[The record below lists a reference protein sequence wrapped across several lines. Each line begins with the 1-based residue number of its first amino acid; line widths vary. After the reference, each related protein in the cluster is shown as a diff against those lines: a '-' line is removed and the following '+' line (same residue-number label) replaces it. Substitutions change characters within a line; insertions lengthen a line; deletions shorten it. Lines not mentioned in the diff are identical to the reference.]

1 VGTTVILASGRTA
14 AAIGL
19 MTAMLA
25 AVFVGD
31 LAGIMIGGAG
41 PAVLTGLAGG
51 TLFGCLVGLALVAAY
66 VTRRWG
72 GFLAPGTLLR
82 AGLSA
87 VVAGALAAR
96 VPVAGKVGTLVQS
109 AAAGGLYVAALFAT
123 RELGRAEI
131 DAVRRV
137 IARRRGAAPQG

>member
-1 VGTTVILASGRTA
+1 
-14 AAIGL
+14 
-19 MTAMLA
+19 M
-25 AVFVGD
+25 
-31 LAGIMIGGAG
+31 
-41 PAVLTGLAGG
+41 
-51 TLFGCLVGLALVAAY
+51 AAY

-72 GFLAPGTLLR
+72 AFIAPRTLLR
-82 AGLSA
+82 AALGA

-96 VPVAGKVGTLVQS
+96 VPVHGKVGTLVQS
-109 AAAGGLYVAALFAT
+109 AVAGVIYVAALFAT